1 MKTLKTI
8 GQFISINFKEIFNYI
23 GAALGGGALGML
35 IAYFIT
41 LTLSTEEKTGYVTLG
56 TVFGLGLVAIL
67 LIFGQSLGGQADFY
81 VTVSMNRARMSY
93 LIGRYLLLVLDVLAA
108 VAACFAINV
117 LEMKVVGPALAK
129 GHEIENLMGNV
140 SPGLIIG
147 LAVVLPLVIIF
158 FTAMYVMF
166 ERKFFWAMWAI
177 YMIIAL
183 GGPRVSSAMKKS
195 PESIPAKIGEGLNAF
210 FNMGTVPWIII
221 GVFMLVAFLVAD
233 IIIYRKMEVKM

>member
-1 MKTLKTI
+1 MKV
-8 GQFISINFKEIFNYI
+8 NFKEIFNYI
-23 GAALGGGALGML
+23 GAALGGGVLGMV

-93 LIGRYLLLVLDVLAA
+93 LIGRYLLLVIDVLGAL
-108 VAACFAINV
+108 AACFVVNV

-129 GHEIENLMGNV
+129 GNEVENLLGKV
-140 SPGLIIG
+140 SPGLIAGI
-147 LAVVLPLVIIF
+147 AVVLPLVIIF
-158 FTAMYVMF
+158 CTAMYVMF

-210 FNMGTVPWIII
+210 FNMGPVPWIII
-221 GVFMLVAFLVAD
+221 GVFVLVAFLVAD
-233 IIIYRKMEVKM
+233 IMIYRKMEVKM